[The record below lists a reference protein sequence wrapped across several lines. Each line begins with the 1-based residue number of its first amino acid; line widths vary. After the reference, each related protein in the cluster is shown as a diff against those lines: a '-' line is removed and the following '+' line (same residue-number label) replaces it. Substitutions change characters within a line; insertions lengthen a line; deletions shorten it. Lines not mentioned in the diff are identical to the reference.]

1 MRRLLHDIW
10 TDEQAL
16 ATVEYALLL
25 VLVALAGLTA
35 WQGLADVIGNMVIE
49 CTNEVSAG

>member
-10 TDEQAL
+10 IDEQAL

-35 WQGLADVIGNMVIE
+35 WEGLADVIGNMVGT
-49 CTNEVSAG
+49 CTNEISAG